1 MPPSV
6 SGLFT
11 TSIPSRSR
19 VNPGASAR
27 AFPRKS
33 QHGGPVQYLRPP
45 GTISSGLAA
54 LLGRCVPE
62 VLDFSNDPLKKG
74 AFCIKIRNL
83 FKISSKSGHEGVV
96 SRNFR
101 KMVCR
106 AWHERSQ
113 PAMEASSRAASRC
126 FMFMY
131 FLLPHWVP
139 ATWRSR
145 AQTSMRAELPSGKLP
160 TTRVRRRIY
169 RFSRS
174 MTLLVRMRVQCS
186 LGKSQ

>member
-1 MPPSV
+1 M
-6 SGLFT
+6 
-11 TSIPSRSR
+11 SR
-19 VNPGASAR
+19 
-27 AFPRKS
+27 
-33 QHGGPVQYLRPP
+33 
-45 GTISSGLAA
+45 I
-54 LLGRCVPE
+54 
-62 VLDFSNDPLKKG
+62 
-74 AFCIKIRNL
+74 
-83 FKISSKSGHEGVV
+83 
-96 SRNFR
+96 FR

-106 AWHERSQ
+106 LWHERSQ

-160 TTRVRRRIY
+160 TTRVRRRIS

-174 MTLLVRMRVQCS
+174 MTLGEGLQKRHPKTETTPPRRS
-186 LGKSQ
+186 LRPVAGHPTGASGGAERCRAGGRLQHTAEDLERADAILRGTRLNEKGLCK

>member
-1 MPPSV
+1 M
-6 SGLFT
+6 
-11 TSIPSRSR
+11 IP
-19 VNPGASAR
+19 
-27 AFPRKS
+27 AFR
-33 QHGGPVQYLRPP
+33 
-45 GTISSGLAA
+45 TIL
-54 LLGRCVPE
+54 
-62 VLDFSNDPLKKG
+62 
-74 AFCIKIRNL
+74 
-83 FKISSKSGHEGVV
+83 SKSGDCFTRKLLCATLLAFSLCGGSVGSVV
-96 SRNFR
+96 SRIFR

-113 PAMEASSRAASRC
+113 PAIEASSRAASRC

-160 TTRVRRRIY
+160 TTRVRRRIS
-169 RFSRS
+169 RLSRS

-186 LGKSQ
+186 PGKSQ

>member
-54 LLGRCVPE
+54 LLGWCVPE

-83 FKISSKSGHEGVV
+83 FKISSKLGSAGSQILRPFLRDSNHHAESETVG
-96 SRNFR
+96 
-101 KMVCR
+101 MVIV
-106 AWHERSQ
+106 
-113 PAMEASSRAASRC
+113 MTMIFSSRCSSLYFKRSVPPQREWCGNIRISPVISRGDYVGRLDLQAGC
-126 FMFMY
+126 
-131 FLLPHWVP
+131 
-139 ATWRSR
+139 
-145 AQTSMRAELPSGKLP
+145 
-160 TTRVRRRIY
+160 
-169 RFSRS
+169 
-174 MTLLVRMRVQCS
+174 
-186 LGKSQ
+186 